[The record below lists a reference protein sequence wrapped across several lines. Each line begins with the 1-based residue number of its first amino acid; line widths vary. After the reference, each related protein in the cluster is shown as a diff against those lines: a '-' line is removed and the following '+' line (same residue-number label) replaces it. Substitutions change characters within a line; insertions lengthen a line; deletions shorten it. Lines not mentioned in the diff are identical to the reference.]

1 VPNFARATCAP
12 TASDRQRTFA
22 RLVYPKLGAR
32 QIDDI
37 QRSDIVR
44 LLDKIEDDSGPVMA
58 DRTLAYLRK
67 VFNWQASR
75 TEFTHFGF
83 EPLGLC
89 SRHSRQGAGYEG
101 ESIFCD
107 GGRVVVVGFGLFA
120 EFYHWSF

>member
-12 TASDRQRTFA
+12 TASDRQRTVA

-67 VFNWQASR
+67 VFN
-75 TEFTHFGF
+75 
-83 EPLGLC
+83 
-89 SRHSRQGAGYEG
+89 
-101 ESIFCD
+101 
-107 GGRVVVVGFGLFA
+107 
-120 EFYHWSF
+120 